1 MFGDFLIKKM
11 LKRQGVSEEQAAQV
25 MGIVKQNPALFKQIA
40 EEIKARIDK
49 GEDQQAAAMAVMM
62 AHQEELAK
70 LKP

>member
-1 MFGDFLIKKM
+1 MFGDFLVKKM

-70 LKP
+70 LKH